1 MDTVINVAELIGS
14 PSALTREQGAIV
26 FDAIIPLLNEG
37 KKVVLDF
44 GEIESIITPFLNVS
58 IGKLYEKFSS
68 DELQKRLKI
77 INRPELTTRKF
88 QIVIDNAKSYY
99 SDKKSFEDA
108 VKEVI
113 DGSCKKE
120 INV

>member
-1 MDTVINVAELIGS
+1 MDIVLNVAELIGS

-26 FDAIIPLLNEG
+26 FDEIVPLLKEG

-68 DELQKRLKI
+68 DELQKKLEI
-77 INRPELTTRKF
+77 INRPDMTTRKF

-99 SDKKSFEDA
+99 SDKRRFENA
-108 VKEVI
+108 IEEVI
-113 DGSCKKE
+113 DNYEK
-120 INV
+120 

>member
-1 MDTVINVAELIGS
+1 MDIVLNVAELIGS

-26 FDAIIPLLNEG
+26 FDEIVPLLKEG

-68 DELQKRLKI
+68 DELQK
-77 INRPELTTRKF
+77 KF

-99 SDKKSFEDA
+99 SDKRRFENA
-108 VKEVI
+108 IEEVI
-113 DGSCKKE
+113 DNYEK
-120 INV
+120 